1 MFCKTVQ
8 YHQKSQQS
16 RDIGQFRLSPILVGI
31 LCLTPFPVFL
41 PPSIAEMEFVSVIV
55 VVAVA
60 ETKWRD
66 LIGSFPGPLFARTR
80 PRYLLAGVCPEG
92 RILIDQR

>member
-1 MFCKTVQ
+1 
-8 YHQKSQQS
+8 
-16 RDIGQFRLSPILVGI
+16 
-31 LCLTPFPVFL
+31 
-41 PPSIAEMEFVSVIV
+41 MEFVS

-60 ETKWRD
+60 ETKRRD